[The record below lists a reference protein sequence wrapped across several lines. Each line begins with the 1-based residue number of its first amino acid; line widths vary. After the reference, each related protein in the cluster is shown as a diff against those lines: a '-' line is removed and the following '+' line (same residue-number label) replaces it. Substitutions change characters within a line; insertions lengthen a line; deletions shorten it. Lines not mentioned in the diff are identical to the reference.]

1 MAENNTSTRQ
11 SPSSD
16 PSAVSASPGPAA
28 TLRAPHVCPWWIG
41 WLLLSPLR
49 RLTQNPARLLGP
61 HVRPGMTVLE
71 PGCGMGY
78 FSLPLARMVGPS
90 GRVVCVDLQPRMIA
104 GLIRRAHKAGL
115 GGRIDAV
122 EGTLEDPRLDALR
135 GAVDFAAAVHMVHEV
150 PAPDGF
156 LARLC
161 ALLRPGAR
169 LLLVEPKGHVSAPAF
184 EKTVER
190 AVGAGLKELARPLG
204 PRARAALFE
213 RPAGERP

>member
-1 MAENNTSTRQ
+1 MVGNETSPGQ
-11 SPSSD
+11 
-16 PSAVSASPGPAA
+16 AQSPGPSAGPALPGPAPAPRA
-28 TLRAPHVCPWWIG
+28 THVCPWWIG

-49 RLTQNPARLLGP
+49 RLVQSPARLLGP

-78 FSLPLARMVGPS
+78 FSLPLARMVGPT

-104 GLIRRAHKAGL
+104 GLVRRAHKAGL

-122 EGTLEDPRLDALR
+122 EGTLDDPRLDGLR

-150 PAPDGF
+150 PDAEGF
-156 LARLC
+156 LVRLGE
-161 ALLRPGAR
+161 LLGPGAR
-169 LLLVEPKGHVSAPAF
+169 LLLVEPKGHVSAAAF

-190 AVGAGLKELARPLG
+190 AVGTGLKELARPLG
-204 PRARAALFE
+204 PRARAVLLE